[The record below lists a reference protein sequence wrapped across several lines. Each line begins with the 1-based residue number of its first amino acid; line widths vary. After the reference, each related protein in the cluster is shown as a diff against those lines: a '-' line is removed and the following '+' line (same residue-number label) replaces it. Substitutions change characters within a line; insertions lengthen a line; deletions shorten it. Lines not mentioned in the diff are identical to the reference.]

1 MNKEKNQQT
10 QPLTT
15 DSKIMET
22 LELLHI
28 DLCGPSSIES
38 IGRKKYI
45 LVIVVDF
52 SQFT

>member
-28 DLCGPSSIES
+28 DLCGPYVEPIDV
-38 IGRKKYI
+38 KKYV
-45 LVIVVDF
+45 LVIVDDF
-52 SQFT
+52 S